1 MTTRPMH
8 REFATWYGRVD
19 LGDSAER
26 LNARW
31 AGVCMLV
38 ENVRY
43 EECEYLLDIFMEK
56 PGAVTHT
63 QSDFIR
69 EAFADAD
76 PTFPP
81 SGNEAEIVL
90 LAEIVLAVLL
100 DPSEKNPSA
109 GAIANLIYSALH
121 GGIVEVNSATGLLS
135 RAKHAMRFQ
144 GNAVRKREPL
154 PDMQRSYKPT
164 IKIDDCFKDD
174 PDIADLETAK
184 TILRRIVS
192 KVTQNMGTLA
202 RQARNEREVLERTLR
217 IQDEELDLLWWA
229 SNGQSETVEKPFSSM
244 TLKEK
249 ALIAACEAA
258 HLTQF
263 QPGPASISGL
273 FEKAGLKASK
283 KVSISEA
290 VNACDV
296 AWLGEIQQD
305 SVTPRTPIHYAIDQR
320 LLSPNSNTWSDHWA
334 AVTGIDASTKHSE
347 VMIANLFYQERLVL
361 NAYGG
366 A

>member
-81 SGNEAEIVL
+81 SGNEVEMAL
-90 LAEIVLAVLL
+90 LAEITLAVLL
-100 DPSEKNPSA
+100 DTPEYNPFV
-109 GAIANLIYSALH
+109 GRIANLIYSALH
-121 GGIVEVNSATGLLS
+121 GGIVKVNSATDLLS
-135 RAKHAMRFQ
+135 RAKHAMRLQ
-144 GNAVRKREPL
+144 DNAVRKRKPL
-154 PDMQRSYKPT
+154 PNPQQTYRPVME
-164 IKIDDCFKDD
+164 IDDIVEDD
-174 PDIADLETAK
+174 FDPSEPETVK
-184 TILRRIVS
+184 TILEEIIDKIAS
-192 KVTQNMGTLA
+192 AMENLA
-202 RQARNEREVLERTLR
+202 QQARKEREVLEKTRR
-217 IQDEELDLLWWA
+217 VQDEELDLLWWA
-229 SNGQSETVEKPFSSM
+229 SNGQSETVEKQFSSM
-244 TLKEK
+244 TLKGK

-258 HLTQF
+258 SRTQF